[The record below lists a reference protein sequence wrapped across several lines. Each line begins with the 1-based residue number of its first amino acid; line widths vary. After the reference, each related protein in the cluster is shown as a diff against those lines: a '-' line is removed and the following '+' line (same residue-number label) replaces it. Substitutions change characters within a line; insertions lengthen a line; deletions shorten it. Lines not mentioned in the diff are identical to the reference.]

1 MEWRIK
7 QDGMVISGGNN
18 IKDMLYYASQ
28 YVEEGSISVETK
40 EDKGRWKEAFSVKG
54 KCDD

>member
-7 QDGMVISGGNN
+7 QDGMVVSGGNN

-40 EDKGRWKEAFSVKG
+40 EGGRWKKAWFVKG
-54 KCDD
+54 KDND

>member
-40 EDKGRWKEAFSVKG
+40 EDNGRWKEAFSVKG
-54 KCDD
+54 KYDD

>member
-7 QDGMVISGGNN
+7 QDGMVVSGGNN
-18 IKDMLYYASQ
+18 IKDMFYYALH

-40 EDKGRWKEAFSVKG
+40 EKGGRWKKALSVKE
-54 KCDD
+54 KQND

>member
-7 QDGMVISGGNN
+7 QGGMVVSGGNN
-18 IKDMLYYASQ
+18 IEDMPHYASQ

-40 EDKGRWKEAFSVKG
+40 EKGGRWKTAFSMKG
-54 KCDD
+54 QDDE

>member
-7 QDGMVISGGNN
+7 QDGMTVSGGNN
-18 IKDMLYYASQ
+18 IKDMLYPALH

-40 EDKGRWKEAFSVKG
+40 EEGGRWKKAFSVKG
-54 KCDD
+54 KEME

>member
-7 QDGMVISGGNN
+7 QDGMVVSGGNN

-40 EDKGRWKEAFSVKG
+40 EEGGRWKKAWFVKG
-54 KCDD
+54 RDDG

>member
-7 QDGMVISGGNN
+7 QDGIVVSGGNN
-18 IKDMLYYASQ
+18 IKDMPHYASQ

-40 EDKGRWKEAFSVKG
+40 EKGGRWKRAFSVEG
-54 KCDD
+54 QDYE

>member
-7 QDGMVISGGNN
+7 QDGMVVSGGNN

-28 YVEEGSISVETK
+28 YVEEGSISVEIK
-40 EDKGRWKEAFSVKG
+40 EEGGRWKKAWFVKG
-54 KCDD
+54 QDDE

>member
-7 QDGMVISGGNN
+7 QDGIVVAGGNN

-28 YVEEGSISVETK
+28 YVEGGSISVETK
-40 EDKGRWKEAFSVKG
+40 GEGGRWKKAWFVKG
-54 KCDD
+54 QDDE

>member
-7 QDGMVISGGNN
+7 QDGMVVSGGNN

-28 YVEEGSISVETK
+28 CVEAGRISVETK
-40 EDKGRWKEAFSVKG
+40 EEGGRWKEAFSMKG

>member
-7 QDGMVISGGNN
+7 QDGIVVSGGNN
-18 IKDMLYYASQ
+18 IKDMPHYASQ

-40 EDKGRWKEAFSVKG
+40 EEGGRWKKAFSVEE

>member
-18 IKDMLYYASQ
+18 IKDMLHYAFQ
-28 YVEEGSISVETK
+28 HVEEGSISVETK
-40 EDKGRWKEAFSVKG
+40 EEGGRWKKAWSVKG
-54 KCDD
+54 QEDD

>member
-7 QDGMVISGGNN
+7 QDGMVVSGGNN
-18 IKDMLYYASQ
+18 IKDMLSYASQ

-40 EDKGRWKEAFSVKG
+40 EEGGRWREAFSVKG
-54 KCDD
+54 QDDE

>member
-18 IKDMLYYASQ
+18 IKDMLHYAFLH
-28 YVEEGSISVETK
+28 VEEESISVETK
-40 EDKGRWKEAFSVKG
+40 EEGGRWKKAWVVKG
-54 KCDD
+54 KDND